1 VIGMSPSL
9 SEKIPGGSKAFFI
22 GQWQARI
29 TAFQNPS
36 RCDDGPAE
44 GALKV
49 ALREIFGPWDQ
60 GWVLDK
66 HTLKS
71 TYLGDDA
78 QGHPQFDTVR
88 SEAGE
93 ATFLLKYRSLWDRAP
108 VLAQALAEHICPK
121 FESVGFIVPM
131 PASKSRARQPVSEVA
146 RALGQMKK
154 TPVFENL
161 LLKAPTGKLLKD
173 LTTKE
178 EKVSALSG
186 TFSIHDEISSA
197 GKWNVLLVD
206 DLFDTGASMEE
217 ACKVLRNY
225 AKVRSIYVAAFTW
238 K

>member
-9 SEKIPGGSKAFFI
+9 NEKILRGSKAFFI
-22 GQWQARI
+22 GQMQARI
-29 TAFQNPS
+29 TAFPDPG

-49 ALREIFGPWDQ
+49 ALREIVGPWDQ

-93 ATFLLKYRSLWDRAP
+93 ATFLLKYRSRWDQAP
-108 VLAQALAEHICPK
+108 ILAQALAEHIYPK
-121 FESVGFIVPM
+121 LEGVGFIVPM

-161 LLKAPTGKLLKD
+161 LLKAATGKLLKD

-178 EKVSALSG
+178 EKVAVLSG
-186 TFSIHDEISSA
+186 TFSVHDEISTA
-197 GKWNVLLVD
+197 GKWNVLLID

-217 ACKVLRNY
+217 ACKALRSY
-225 AKVRSIYVAAFTW
+225 TKVRSIYVAALTW